1 MEHITPEDFAQMRQQ
16 LNDVHS
22 ALIGNPVT
30 NDGGMVRRL
39 TSAEA
44 RIDKVEKL
52 GARIGWH
59 FKVVYVTIGFVAAGL
74 WELLT
79 KK

>member
-1 MEHITPEDFAQMRQQ
+1 MEHITPEDFAQMRRQ

-30 NDGGMVRRL
+30 NDGGLVRRL
-39 TSAEA
+39 ADVETKAA
-44 RIDKVEKL
+44 KFEKL
-52 GARIGWH
+52 GTRLGWH
-59 FKVVYVTIGFVAAGL
+59 FKVLYATIGFVAAGV
-74 WELLT
+74 WQLLT

>member
-1 MEHITPEDFAQMRQQ
+1 MEHITPEDFAKMRQQ

-30 NDGGMVRRL
+30 NDGGMVKRL
-39 TSAEA
+39 TSAET
-44 RIDKVEKL
+44 RLEKVEKIGERL
-52 GARIGWH
+52 GWH
-59 FKVVYVTIGFVAAGL
+59 FKILWAACGFVVAGI
-74 WELLT
+74 WQLLT